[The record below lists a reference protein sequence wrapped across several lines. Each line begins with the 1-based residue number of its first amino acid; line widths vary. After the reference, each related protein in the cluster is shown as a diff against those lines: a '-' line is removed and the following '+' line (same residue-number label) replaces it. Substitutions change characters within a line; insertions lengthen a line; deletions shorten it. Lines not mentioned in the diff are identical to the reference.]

1 MFTQMPVLRVKDVIE
16 RLKGCFGEIVE
27 KNSLPQ
33 NASKISKFSTSLK
46 KIMNNLSNLAKKI
59 LKLAQSY

>member
-27 KNSLPQ
+27 KNSLP
-33 NASKISKFSTSLK
+33 
-46 KIMNNLSNLAKKI
+46 
-59 LKLAQSY
+59 